1 VLSRQ
6 GLEQRGL
13 HDPVEGAQAEHVPG
27 EKVVLNEAGVFGL
40 ILRDDREVVV
50 VQQWAAL
57 CRPPLVQVERA
68 ALPEHVPGHTQPD
81 RAVDRPATPGDLGV
95 GVLGF
100 DLVAEEARRLAGGV
114 GDQRLGLRQ
123 PQLPLLTQE
132 RGDPRLD
139 LLGLVLGPANP
150 SSQSSAS
157 RT

>member
-1 VLSRQ
+1 MGRV
-6 GLEQRGL
+6 
-13 HDPVEGAQAEHVPG
+13 VP
-27 EKVVLNEAGVFGL
+27 AS
-40 ILRDDREVVV
+40 
-50 VQQWAAL
+50 
-57 CRPPLVQVERA
+57 LVQVERA
-68 ALPEHVPGHTQPD
+68 ALPEHVPGHKQPD

-123 PQLPLLTQE
+123 LQLQLLTQE